1 MERLKLFAMALAI
14 SLLLNGATI
23 YWLGVAVNHN
33 AQLSDK
39 VRELAERNENL
50 STTILSLSKEIEN
63 LRGQLEYYRS
73 QLNYLYSAV
82 GRAGSNSSL
91 FGESTI
97 NLVAVR
103 EVYSNIFNMHYE
115 GVVLECTVELNGNG
129 RGRVLVNT
137 EPRIGID
144 LQTSAQTAVRVAE
157 NLTSVSLGNT
167 DIIITIKAEEEV
179 QVVDG
184 PSAGAAIAI
193 AIMAA
198 IRGDNLSRSVFITG
212 TILPDGSIG
221 KVGGVA
227 EKAEA
232 AAESGGS
239 IFLVPKGQKTII
251 VYEKVEKKLASGFTI
266 IEYKPVQMDL
276 QEYLS
281 EKGYDMSV
289 YEVGNVTEAYQYFL
303 SEED

>member
-23 YWLGVAVNHN
+23 YWLGIAVNHN
-33 AQLSDK
+33 AQLSDR

-50 STTILSLSKEIEN
+50 SATILSLSKEMEN
-63 LRGQLEYYRS
+63 LRGQLEYYRA

-82 GRAGSNSSL
+82 GKAGSNSSL

-115 GVVLECTVELNGNG
+115 GVVLECAVELKPGK
-129 RGRVLVNT
+129 GRVLVNT
-137 EPRIGID
+137 KPRIGID

-157 NLTSVSLGNT
+157 NLTNLSLGNT
-167 DIIITIKAEEEV
+167 DVIITIKAEEEV

-184 PSAGAAIAI
+184 PSAGAAITI

-289 YEVGNVTEAYQYFL
+289 YEVGNVAEAYQYFL
-303 SEED
+303 SEEG